1 MNASLRA
8 AEFSASAIATSGL
21 DLADWRTDTL
31 VDLLWRRAMLNPN
44 LVLYTYLEDGETK
57 ERSITAAELDA
68 SARRIGQTLA
78 KFAKP
83 GERVILLFEDG
94 LDYISGLFG
103 CLSAGLVAVSGIHPA
118 APRSTERLLGIA
130 RDCGAA
136 AILGQAHVLAEF
148 QHALDNVLDDF
159 DLLWVATDKMKSSA
173 AGMWT
178 GSPAA
183 NGELALIQY
192 TSGSSREPRGV
203 MLSHRNVLHNLLSQF
218 EAFGLQA
225 GDTGVS
231 WLPFSHDMGL
241 IGCVLMAIY
250 GGGRCVL
257 LSPSHF
263 LEDPLRWPRAI
274 SRYHATLSAGP
285 NFAYELCNRR
295 AEVSTRLKGLDLSR
309 WAVAVNGA
317 EPVRPEVLRRFAD
330 VFAPAGFRA
339 AALHPSYG
347 LAEATLLVATGGR
360 LSPFE
365 TCLLDRASLRA
376 NKVVPL
382 NQDDAQSR
390 GTELVNCG
398 TPRPDQHLV
407 IIDPETGQPVD
418 QGSIGEIWIAGPSVS
433 KGYFGRAEDNSFYFM
448 GDLPDGK
455 GPYYKTGDLGFL
467 LNDALFVTGRLR
479 DLIIIRGKNYYPQDL
494 ELSAEASH
502 PSIRPDCNA
511 CFLEEITGELVI
523 VTELNRT
530 YDEDLPAICIA
541 VRDAIIRDHGVNP
554 QRVVLTSWGS
564 AFKTPSGKI
573 QRAQTRAAYAE
584 GRIAILHE
592 SVIADQTRLS
602 KTRVAVDLSKV
613 EDWFLIKMREMGVDI
628 ANFDPAMRL
637 TDLGFDSLKIV
648 ELKAELEQDLGIVI
662 NIADLYAFQDLQSLA
677 DHLRGLTSLGQR
689 EEQSSPI
696 LIAATPAVPRNRL
709 AEQRGRRG
717 ALAAVSG
724 GPVSL

>member
-1 MNASLRA
+1 MNASPRA
-8 AEFSASAIATSGL
+8 SVLSGSAVAMPGR
-21 DLADWRTDTL
+21 DLVDWRTDTL
-31 VDLLWRRAMLNPN
+31 VDLLHRRAVQNPD
-44 LVLYTYLEDGETK
+44 LVLYTYLEDGETR
-57 ERSITAAELDA
+57 ERSINAAELDA
-68 SARRIGQTLA
+68 SIRRIGQTLS
-78 KFAKP
+78 KFVKP

-118 APRSTERLLGIA
+118 APRSAERLLGIA
-130 RDCGAA
+130 RDCGATA
-136 AILGQAHVLAEF
+136 VLGQAHVLAEF
-148 QHALDNVLDDF
+148 QRALDDVLDDF
-159 DLLWVATDKMKSSA
+159 DLRWVASDMIKPVA
-173 AGMWT
+173 AGAWSGT
-178 GSPAA
+178 PAA

-203 MLSHRNVLHNLLSQF
+203 MLSHRNVLHNLLCQF
-218 EAFGLQA
+218 EAFGLQP

-250 GGGRCVL
+250 GGGRCIL

-274 SRYHATLSAGP
+274 SRYRATLSAGP
-285 NFAYELCNRR
+285 NFAYELCHRR
-295 AEVSTRLKGLDLSR
+295 AEEPGKLQGLDLSC

-317 EPVRPEVLRRFAD
+317 EPIRPEVLRRFAD
-330 VFAPAGFRA
+330 VFAPAGFKME
-339 AALHPSYG
+339 ALHPSYG

-360 LSPFE
+360 LVPFE
-365 TCLLDRASLRA
+365 TRMLDRASLQA
-376 NKVVPL
+376 NQVVPL
-382 NQDDAQSR
+382 SPDDAKSHAM
-390 GTELVNCG
+390 ELVNCG
-398 TPRPDQHLV
+398 MPRPDQHLAIV
-407 IIDPETGQPVD
+407 DPETGKRIE
-418 QGSIGEIWIAGPSVS
+418 QGRIGEIWIAGPSVS
-433 KGYFGRAEDNSFYFM
+433 KGYFGRAEDNASYFM
-448 GDLPDGK
+448 GDLEDGQ

-479 DLIIIRGKNYYPQDL
+479 DLIIIRGKNYYPQDF
-494 ELSAEASH
+494 ERSAELSH
-502 PSIRPDCNA
+502 PSVRPDCSA
-511 CFLEEITGELVI
+511 SFIEEATGWLVI
-523 VTELNRT
+523 VVELNRA
-530 YDEDLPAICIA
+530 YDEDLSAICIT

-554 QRVVLTSWGS
+554 QRVVLTPWGS

-592 SVIADQTRLS
+592 SVISDQLRMS
-602 KTRVAVDLSKV
+602 KAREAVDFSKV

-628 ANFDPAMRL
+628 ASFDPEMRL
-637 TDLGFDSLKIV
+637 TDLGFDSLRIV
-648 ELKAELEQDLGIVI
+648 ELKAELEQDLGIAI

-677 DHLRGLTSLGQR
+677 DHLRSLTGAKQH
-689 EEQSSPI
+689 EPQSQ
-696 LIAATPAVPRNRL
+696 PAVTAPAVQRNRL